1 MYIKISMGFSPFC
14 AVNYG
19 KWSAPVGKSFN
30 LQILIRVEI
39 CLQLP
44 LMQMY
49 WYNKDME
56 TLKPYYLS

>member
-1 MYIKISMGFSPFC
+1 MGFSPFC
-14 AVNYG
+14 ALNYG
-19 KWSAPVGKSFN
+19 KWSAPVCKSFN